1 MYNAY
6 QSWKVTREKADRRA
20 VHVTNRLNKTAANP
34 LFPPIGALWGNL
46 RGSKNGANVKTM
58 RIGIL
63 GAFALTLFS
72 CYGERLPT
80 VTLETDKGNIV
91 IELYPEAAPATVANF
106 AKLIEAEFYNGLKF
120 HRYVPGFVIQGG
132 DPEGTGRG
140 GPGWTIRGEFQDPG
154 LREKMPPHEK
164 GVLAMARTRNPNSAG
179 SQFYICLGTDATRY
193 VHLNGDYTTF
203 GRVIKGMDVVDAL
216 RRGDVMRKVTLE
228 NYTAS
233 P

>member
-1 MYNAY
+1 MHI
-6 QSWKVTREKADRRA
+6 S
-20 VHVTNRLNKTAANP
+20 LNKTAANP
-34 LFPPIGALWGNL
+34 LFTPPVGALWGNL
-46 RGSKNGANVKTM
+46 RSSKNGANVKTM

-72 CYGERLPT
+72 CHGERLPT

-132 DPEGTGRG
+132 DPDGTGRG

-164 GVLAMARTRNPNSAG
+164 GVLAMARVTLIPPAVNFTSAWEP
-179 SQFYICLGTDATRY
+179 
-193 VHLNGDYTTF
+193 
-203 GRVIKGMDVVDAL
+203 M
-216 RRGDVMRKVTLE
+216 RRGMRISMGTTPRLE
-228 NYTAS
+228 ESSKGWMSWMRCAKAMS
-233 P
+233 CAK